1 MTITIGGAPM
11 RKLKKKFTS
20 VRKTVEAMDSS
31 CLNGCSCS
39 IVTCICP
46 STDPWANYS
55 ETNIQQNYLKAAY
68 KIADY

>member
-1 MTITIGGAPM
+1 M

-39 IVTCICP
+39 VVTCTC
-46 STDPWANYS
+46 STVTTNYDTYS
-55 ETNIQQNYLKAAY
+55 TQQNYLKNTYRDAAY
-68 KIADY
+68 